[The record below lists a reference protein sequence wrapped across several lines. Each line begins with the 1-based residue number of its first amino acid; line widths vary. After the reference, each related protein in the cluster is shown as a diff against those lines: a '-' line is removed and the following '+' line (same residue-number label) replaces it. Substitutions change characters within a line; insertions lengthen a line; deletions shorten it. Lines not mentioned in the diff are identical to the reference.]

1 MNPAMLIIIALG
13 AIFLW
18 IVLAE
23 KYKDIGNAVDDT
35 VGYAIEEMK
44 ENKNDDSYF
53 QK

>member
-23 KYKDIGNAVDDT
+23 KYKDIGDTIDYT

-44 ENKNDDSYF
+44 GKEDNE
-53 QK
+53 

>member
-18 IVLAE
+18 LILAE
-23 KYKDIGNAVDDT
+23 KYKDIGDAVDDT

-44 ENKNDDSYF
+44 EKDNE
-53 QK
+53 